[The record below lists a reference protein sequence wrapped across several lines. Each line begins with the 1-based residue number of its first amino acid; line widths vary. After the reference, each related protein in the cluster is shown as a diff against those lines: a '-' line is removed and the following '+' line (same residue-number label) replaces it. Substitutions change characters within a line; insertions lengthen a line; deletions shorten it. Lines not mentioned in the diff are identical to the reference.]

1 MNILITGSSGYLGR
15 NTVRHAIKEGHEV
28 TGFDLKPS
36 GFDDSAF
43 NEIISDITDEEAVTK
58 AVAGHDA
65 VIHSAAALAQF
76 VRDEDRLHRINVW
89 GTLNVLS
96 AALKHNVRKVVFISS
111 VEVYGVDV
119 PNPCP
124 EDAPMRPLC
133 QYGRDKLDCEILC
146 KKYMDMG
153 LNITIFRPP
162 TINGAGQNEP
172 FLVDQMRS
180 ISKGGLAILPGG
192 GKTRLQMV
200 NIDDVSS
207 ACMMAIRNPDFSNR
221 TLNLGSENVP
231 TLEEMTTALFRHAG
245 KRPRELNIPAGLARF
260 AVRLLS
266 VLGISPLEPQHLEIA
281 LKDYVFDIKRAKALG
296 WKPLK
301 DDIQSAKD
309 AYDWLIKQ
317 EQIKRNFE

>member
-1 MNILITGSSGYLGR
+1 MMNILITGSSGYLGK
-15 NTVRHAIKEGHEV
+15 NTVLRAIEEGHKV

-36 GFDDSAF
+36 GFTNAAF
-43 NEIISDITDEEAVTK
+43 NEIFSDITDENAVEKAVT
-58 AVAGHDA
+58 GHDA
-65 VIHSAAALAQF
+65 IIHSAAALAQF
-76 VRDEDRLHRINVW
+76 VRDEDMMHRINVW

-96 AALKHNVRKVVFISS
+96 SALKYHVKKIVFISS

-124 EDAPMRPLC
+124 EDAPMKPLC

-153 LNITIFRPP
+153 LDITIFRPP
-162 TINGAGQNEP
+162 TINGHGQNEP
-172 FLVDQMRS
+172 FLLDQMRS

-200 NIDDVSS
+200 NVDDVSD
-207 ACMMAIRNPDFSNR
+207 ACLMAIKDPNFSNK

-231 TLEEMTTALFRHAG
+231 TLEEMTTALFMHAG
-245 KRPRELNIPAGLARF
+245 KKPKKLKIPAGLARF

-266 VLGISPLEPQHLEIA
+266 RLGISPLEPQHLEIA
-281 LKDYVFDIKRAKALG
+281 LKDYVFDIGRAKALG
-296 WKPLK
+296 WEPLK
-301 DDIQSAKD
+301 DDIQSSRD
-309 AYDWLIKQ
+309 AYDWLAKQ
-317 EQIKRNFE
+317 ER